1 MYHRSLKKGV
11 YKVMKSLFT
20 AGIFALIG
28 LISFTV
34 AYFFKHLLPK
44 NYIISLT
51 LLIVSIILV
60 KMFDFRDQMFD

>member
-1 MYHRSLKKGV
+1 MYHRNEKKGI
-11 YKVMKSLFT
+11 YKAMKLLFT
-20 AGIFALIG
+20 TGIFALIG
-28 LISFTV
+28 IISFAF
-34 AYFFKHLLPK
+34 AYFFRHLLPK